1 MARKNFD
8 VEVPDGQHLGFS
20 RDTDGAYRAHLF
32 DNETN
37 DLVGHAELFET
48 DEDSAR
54 EPYVE
59 YVYVSEPASGERR
72 ELTDDEL
79 AELLGA
85 LVGLGIIVA
94 AFAAEAAPHVKKW
107 WQDTAVPG
115 IRSARNKAVRTLSAP
130 WKNVATKW
138 KATPPNASQVIL
150 RDAEAAPQTPS
161 TELEVAFQKYRAS
174 MGSTE
179 ARERFV
185 SALLARAFSDEQM
198 RLLRNARIEDDAGPA
213 DLRTAVETLT
223 PQQVG
228 ETVTL
233 MIEKNP
239 SLLTQSSLIELRT
252 ILGGNQVDGGPTPL
266 ILGLSPLKGERES
279 SRP

>member
-1 MARKNFD
+1 MAKKNFD

-37 DLVGHAELFET
+37 GLVGHAELFET
-48 DEDSAR
+48 DWDSAR
-54 EPYVE
+54 QPYVE
-59 YVYVSEPASGERR
+59 YVDVSEPASGERR

-94 AFAAEAAPHVKKW
+94 AVAVETAPHVKKW

-115 IRSARNKAVRTLSAP
+115 IRSAGNKAVRTLSAP
-130 WKNVATKW
+130 WKNMPMKW

-150 RDAEAAPQTPS
+150 PDAEAAPQTPS

-174 MGSTE
+174 MGSAE

-185 SALLARAFSDEQM
+185 SALLARAYSDEQM
-198 RLLRNARIEDDAGPA
+198 RLLRSVRIEDDAGPA

-228 ETVTL
+228 ETITL

-239 SLLTQSSLIELRT
+239 SLLTQASLIELRT
-252 ILGGNQVDGGPTPL
+252 ILGGNQVDGRSMPL
-266 ILGLSPLKGERES
+266 ILDLSPLKDERES
-279 SRP
+279 S